1 MATPIPHGP
10 KERLSRAEQAV
21 RYEYQRRRYL
31 PEAMDNARRKVAA
44 LENEARRYGMHEL
57 LEPGGQA

>member
-31 PEAMDNARRKVAA
+31 PEAMDN
-44 LENEARRYGMHEL
+44 EARRYGMHEL